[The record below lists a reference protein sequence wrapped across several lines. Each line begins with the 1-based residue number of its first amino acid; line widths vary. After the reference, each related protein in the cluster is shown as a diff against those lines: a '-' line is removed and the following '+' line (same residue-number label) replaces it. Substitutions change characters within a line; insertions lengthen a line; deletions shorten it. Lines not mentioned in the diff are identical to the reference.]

1 MNRHVF
7 SSINVQIVVGADSK
21 ILHLVAKWFGSVHD
35 SRMLRERD
43 LHMILLTNDTGD
55 FFLAT
60 VATFQ
65 AVFVDAIRSSDN
77 PAQIQ

>member
-1 MNRHVF
+1 
-7 SSINVQIVVGADSK
+7 
-21 ILHLVAKWFGSVHD
+21 
-35 SRMLRERD
+35 MLRERD

-77 PAQIQ
+77 PAQIQYNIVYETARAVLEMWVVSFLWGFRHLKLHVLQLT